1 MPRSILI
8 IDDHDDMSTGLRG
21 LFEAQ
26 GHKVTVCADHENA
39 VELCAANAFEL
50 VITDL
55 DVIPGK
61 SVAAEIGD
69 DGRVLFRIFKIS
81 AARFIQN
88 ESFTDE
94 LTNLIGTIFDY
105 KAGFLDSHATVRS
118 IREIVEIEIPSV
130 VELMVPVLSYLTT
143 RVEKLGV
150 IDSATS
156 NLFIALDEAF
166 ANAIRHGNK
175 LDPTKMV
182 RISADLSSEEASFTV
197 EDEGEGF
204 DISSIPDPREP
215 MNLLKASGRGVFF
228 ISNIMDE
235 VRYNERGNRIT
246 MVKKAEGDKTDA

>member
-8 IDDHDDMSTGLRG
+8 IDDHDDMSTGLRA

-26 GHKVTVCADHENA
+26 GHKITVCTDHENA

-81 AARFIQN
+81 AASFKQN

-94 LTNLIGTIFDY
+94 LTNLIGTVLDY
-105 KAGFLDSHATVRS
+105 KARFLDSHATVMS

-246 MVKKAEGDKTDA
+246 MVKKAEGEKTDA